1 MTNVHITD
9 LWVGKQ
15 KTTPADALA
24 FVTAAKAAAAA
35 ATESAA
41 ELRKGLDMF
50 GITAPPH
57 ADLAQTCVVHA
68 RENLLAQQCLHN

>member
-1 MTNVHITD
+1 MTNVNITD

-41 ELRKGLDMF
+41 ELRKGLDIF

-68 RENLLAQQCLHN
+68 RGNLLAQQCLHN